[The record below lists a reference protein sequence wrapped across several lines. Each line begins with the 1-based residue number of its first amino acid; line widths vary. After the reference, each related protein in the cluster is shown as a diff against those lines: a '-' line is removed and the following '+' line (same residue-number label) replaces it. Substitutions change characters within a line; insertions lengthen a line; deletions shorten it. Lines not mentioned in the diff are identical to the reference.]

1 MFPVF
6 LLTLGVLVWCILE
19 FLNGIFP
26 LFYILGKGFR
36 WILGACTGRK
46 RATSVIQPGK
56 KMRSRWALSVVLVVV
71 SSFVVSG
78 SPFRLPFR
86 LPFFCA
92 DARVAKP
99 RDLASAHLCCS
110 LGDSLSCCYF
120 PPVRWTSEVAAYT
133 DVYYQYIPKHGDLTT
148 AEKLEG
154 WMVSHLA
161 DTSVVKKKVT
171 LSSTT
176 SPRFSDPIH
185 ARIDHPN
192 QHTKQ
197 VVKTPKNDRF
207 NRRLHRT

>member
-1 MFPVF
+1 MDSRGVHREEEGHVGHSTRQKNAQQVGALVVF
-6 LLTLGVLVWCILE
+6 
-19 FLNGIFP
+19 
-26 LFYILGKGFR
+26 
-36 WILGACTGRK
+36 
-46 RATSVIQPGK
+46 
-56 KMRSRWALSVVLVVV
+56 VVV

-99 RDLASAHLCCS
+99 RDLASAYLCCS

-171 LSSTT
+171 LRSTT

-185 ARIDHPN
+185 VRIDHPN